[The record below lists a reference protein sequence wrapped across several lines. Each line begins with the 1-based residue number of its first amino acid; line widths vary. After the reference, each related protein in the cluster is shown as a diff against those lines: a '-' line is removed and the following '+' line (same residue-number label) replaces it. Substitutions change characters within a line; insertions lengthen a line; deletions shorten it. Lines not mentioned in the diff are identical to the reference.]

1 MHCRKRKARE
11 GEHQYESTEKATKNT
26 RSYELQNGDPSTI
39 TRNGQYPMGQL
50 NSEEDNLVINTDHG
64 KIELTETCDVSG
76 DLYGSNASGMDT
88 MVSYDPSQGGLASGE
103 FTNSQTR
110 IQKPG
115 YNEALPISYNKEL
128 YHSSKDTNQK
138 DVATNS
144 KNNMQNQNFGYDEAI
159 PVSHNKDLYEP
170 SVQPEQGNPND
181 PPYFL
186 YDDSHKRQVDE
197 HTDTGSSASGTNVLH
212 PVILDYAPSYMKTK
226 GDAINTLKPQK
237 NQGSPSNLG
246 GSAQNLQAY
255 SYADP
260 RGRFVEGITP
270 HIRGEGYDVE
280 RSVEAPNTEEY
291 KYEQFQS
298 HAGKKTPNHTGSR
311 GNLGPYSYADCGG
324 VKPKSG
330 STKEVKPVVEVSNQH
345 YESMNAIYRPNDTE
359 SKGAG
364 NEDAMPEPSAE
375 YEGIAFVQKETKKP
389 VVVNGVELIENE
401 VYNQV

>member
-1 MHCRKRKARE
+1 M
-11 GEHQYESTEKATKNT
+11 S
-26 RSYELQNGDPSTI
+26 
-39 TRNGQYPMGQL
+39 QL
-50 NSEEDNLVINTDHG
+50 NDEEDNLVINTDHS
-64 KIELTETCDVSG
+64 KAELTETCDVSG
-76 DLYGSNASGMDT
+76 DLYGSNASGMDNII
-88 MVSYDPSQGGLASGE
+88 SYNPSQEGLASGN
-103 FTNSQTR
+103 FTNSQTS
-110 IQKPG
+110 IQKQKSG
-115 YNEALPISYNKEL
+115 YDEALPVSYNKTL
-128 YHSSKDTNQK
+128 YHSSKDPDQK
-138 DVATNS
+138 HVAASELTNS
-144 KNNMQNQNFGYDEAI
+144 KNNMQNQNSGYDEAI
-159 PVSHNKDLYEP
+159 PVSHNKELCKP
-170 SVQPEQGNPND
+170 SVHPEQGNPND

-186 YDDSHKRQVDE
+186 YDDSHKRQVEE
-197 HTDTGSSASGTNVLH
+197 HTGTGSSASGTNVLH

-226 GDAINTLKPQK
+226 GDAINTLKPLG

-280 RSVEAPNTEEY
+280 KSVEPPNTEDY

-298 HAGKKTPNHTGSR
+298 PAGKETPNHTGSR

-324 VKPKSG
+324 VKPKPG
-330 STKEVKPVVEVSNQH
+330 STKEVKPVVEASNQH
-345 YESMNAIYRPNDTE
+345 YESLNAIYNPNDTE
-359 SKGAG
+359 DKGAG
-364 NEDAMPEPSAE
+364 KEDAMPEHSAE